1 MQQLHTAS
9 SKVAEPVGPNPHKHG
24 RQKSDSTGSIGSR
37 KKSDASSKKSSASLA
52 TSNLK
57 LGSAATARSMENLSK
72 AGKTVRKK
80 KAGRGMN
87 NSQSNMLAIDD
98 AVEYIT
104 IHSDRTEMGVDEVVV
119 PIDGGM
125 TVRDLIADVLEE
137 CEISLARVDD
147 YVLCDVIGREV
158 EGLWLTDYA
167 RDMNDSEKP
176 LLLISM
182 MKPSEGLARRF
193 EIKNVSK
200 EDETGSQGTS
210 NHEDQMSPFEIR
222 DFQRHTSTSL
232 SSISNVTDYNNQTLK
247 FPTDYP
253 YFLTIQSFDT
263 QHDSVLH
270 TVSRTTSIIGSSE
283 DDDKCNIRLYA
294 PDILPQHCWV
304 CKVYDDENET
314 EYKCI
319 SLAPFPGAEVRINEE
334 DITQKT
340 NIKGGDIITLGQH
353 YIFLFKDPTSPDKE
367 GASNSQSMVRHT
379 MNGGSEEQLPHK
391 PTLYGEN
398 RQWHDV
404 INHAMSFSFTLDKQ
418 DEVLTKIFS
427 IMKWSDEG
435 YKLTPSY
442 LLALAVDNA
451 RHMMRKEELVTFLT
465 KISSNFQNIIWVGG
479 AITSCLSLHRYQ
491 FLGFDATVFIILN
504 ALFLV

>member
-1 MQQLHTAS
+1 
-9 SKVAEPVGPNPHKHG
+9 
-24 RQKSDSTGSIGSR
+24 
-37 KKSDASSKKSSASLA
+37 
-52 TSNLK
+52 
-57 LGSAATARSMENLSK
+57 
-72 AGKTVRKK
+72 
-80 KAGRGMN
+80 MN
-87 NSQSNMLAIDD
+87 SSQSNMLAIDD
-98 AVEYIT
+98 AEEYIT
-104 IHSDRTEMGVDEVVV
+104 IHGDRVDLGADEVVV

-147 YVLCDVIGREV
+147 YALCDVIGREI

-200 EDETGSQGTS
+200 EDETGSQDTS
-210 NHEDQMSPFEIR
+210 HNEDHLSPFEIR

-232 SSISNVTDYNNQTLK
+232 SSISNVTDYNSQTLK

-253 YFLTIQSFDT
+253 YFLTIQSYDT

-270 TVSRTTSIIGSSE
+270 TISRTTSIIGRSE
-283 DDDKCNIRLYA
+283 DEDKCNIRLYA
-294 PDILPQHCWV
+294 PDVLAQHCWV
-304 CKVYDDENET
+304 CQVYDEENET

-340 NIKGGDIITLGQH
+340 NIKAGDIITLGQH
-353 YIFLFKDPTSPDKE
+353 YIFLFKDPTSPE
-367 GASNSQSMVRHT
+367 RGTESNSQSMVRHT
-379 MNGGSEEQLPHK
+379 MSGSSDEQPHK
-391 PTLYGEN
+391 PSLYEEN

-404 INHAMSFSFTLDKQ
+404 INHAMSLSFTLDKQ
-418 DEVLTKIFS
+418 DELLSKIFS
-427 IMKWSDEG
+427 IMRWSDEG

-442 LLALAVDNA
+442 LIALAVDHA
-451 RHMMRKEELVTFLT
+451 RHAMRKDDLVSFLN
-465 KISSNFQNIIWVGG
+465 KVSSEFQNIIWV
-479 AITSCLSLHRYQ
+479 SVDQEFNQY
-491 FLGFDATVFIILN
+491 IIN
-504 ALFLV
+504 IY